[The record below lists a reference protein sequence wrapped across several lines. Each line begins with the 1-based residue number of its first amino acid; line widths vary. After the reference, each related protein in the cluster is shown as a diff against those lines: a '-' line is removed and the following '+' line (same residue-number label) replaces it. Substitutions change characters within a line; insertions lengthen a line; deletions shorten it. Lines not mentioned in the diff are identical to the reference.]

1 MQTTRKRRLIAVT
14 SPLTSGFH
22 QAERDAP
29 VAHTGLGVLR
39 GAWIDGVA
47 AFLGVPYALPP
58 VGALRL
64 APASPVQSWK
74 GQFDATRHGPISPQ
88 PPPRLR
94 AIMGNSAPTAQDE
107 NCLTL
112 TIRTP
117 APDAKARPV
126 IVWLHGGAWISGSGS
141 GQDTTRLVCEGDLVV
156 VGVNYRLGALG
167 WLHRSG
173 IVDAEAGISDMIA
186 ALSWVRDHIAGFGGD
201 PANVTV
207 MGHSAG
213 ATSIGRLL
221 MLPEA
226 RRLFRRVIMQSSAF
240 GRGFYPSSVAT
251 QQGDRFLRLLDID
264 PDARDALQ
272 RLRAIPVPRIL
283 QAQSDFTRA
292 NARFGWNTP
301 PFMPVSPV
309 EMTEADTLAT
319 IADGATGRSE
329 LGAKDLLIG
338 ANADEMH
345 AFFVPD
351 PAMVDPPADL
361 VIARFGGEAKLAHYR
376 ARRPGGTAMD
386 VLADL
391 GTDEIYLRPAMR
403 LADAVSARGGNVY
416 AYFFDWAPP
425 VSRTKSCHTIEL
437 PFVFGTLESQLELP
451 TLAGGDAAQMAGLSS
466 AMLHGWAAFARF
478 GAPAHAGLPAWP
490 RYDAARRPTM
500 RFGTR
505 IGIVNDPAGLG

>member
-1 MQTTRKRRLIAVT
+1 MT
-14 SPLTSGFH
+14 SPIASAFH
-22 QAERDAP
+22 QAEQDPP
-29 VAHTGLGVLR
+29 VARTALGVLR

-58 VGALRL
+58 VGPLRF
-64 APASPVQSWK
+64 APASPAHSWS

-88 PPPRLR
+88 PPPRLST
-94 AIMGNSAPTAQDE
+94 IMGNSALRPQDE

-117 APDAKARPV
+117 APDTKSRPA
-126 IVWLHGGAWISGSGS
+126 IVWLHGGAWLSGSGS
-141 GQDTTRLVCEGDLVV
+141 DDRQDGTRLACEGDLVV

-167 WLHRSG
+167 WLHRRG
-173 IVDAEAGISDMIA
+173 IVDAEAGTSDMIA
-186 ALSWVRDHIAGFGGD
+186 ALSWVRDHIASFGGD
-201 PANVTV
+201 PANVTI
-207 MGHSAG
+207 MGQSAG

-226 RRLFRRVIMQSSAF
+226 RGLFRRVIMQSSGF

-251 QQGDRFLRLLDID
+251 ERGDQFLRLLDID
-264 PDARDALQ
+264 PHANDAL
-272 RLRAIPVPRIL
+272 RSLRAIPVPQIL
-283 QAQSDFTRA
+283 QAQSEFARA
-292 NARFGWNTP
+292 NGRFGWNTP

-309 EMTEADTLAT
+309 EMNEADTLAM
-319 IADGATGRSE
+319 IADGATSGDE
-329 LGAKDLLIG
+329 FGAKDLLIG

-345 AFFVPD
+345 AFFAAD
-351 PAMVDPPADL
+351 PAMVDPPAAS
-361 VIARFGGEAKLAHYR
+361 VIARFGGEAKHAHYR

-386 VLADL
+386 LLADL
-391 GTDEIYLRPAMR
+391 GTDEIYLRPSMR

-425 VSRTKSCHTIEL
+425 ASRTKSCHTIEL
-437 PFVFGTLESQLELP
+437 PFVFGTLESQRDLP
-451 TLAGGDAAQMAGLSS
+451 ILAGGDAAQMADLSN
-466 AMLHGWAAFARF
+466 AMRHAWAAFARF
-478 GAPAHAGLPAWP
+478 GSPAHGGLPTWP